1 MSNLFSRGISE
12 LRDKLIDTSRRNK
25 LINYK
30 RPNKSKNLQIIDE
43 SAEFIYNY
51 LVKEEGKF
59 KFKFIP
65 EPLISKEDLA
75 KLDEEIK
82 EHKEELKE
90 ATINEDEDAKK
101 QLIFL
106 I

>member
-51 LVKEEGKF
+51 LVRDKENLNSNLF
-59 KFKFIP
+59 QNLQFQN
-65 EPLISKEDLA
+65 LIY
-75 KLDEEIK
+75 
-82 EHKEELKE
+82 
-90 ATINEDEDAKK
+90 
-101 QLIFL
+101 
-106 I
+106 